1 MGSMGKK
8 TTSQPFIDRH
18 VRSAL
23 SRLGV
28 FIRNFLDGSGFASEL
43 WHQWGYRS
51 SQMQGDFWHSIVH
64 PDDRGRV
71 IAAELAIKK
80 GNSTSFEQE
89 YRIRTADGQWRWLL
103 SRGRIV
109 TWTEAGDPEWYI
121 GTDMDITDA
130 KMFEA
135 ELREAKIEAEQRAQE
150 AETLRVVGAIVAS
163 SLDIKEVVSVIL
175 DQAVRVVPYEAAT
188 VQILSENG
196 LNVLG
201 DRGWDVAES
210 IGGYTIPVPGNNPH
224 TQVILQGTPRIVSAI
239 SSEYA
244 DFAASSPCKGG
255 SWLGIPLV
263 VRKRTIGLIQFETRS
278 TGFFTQDHLRLGL
291 SLADHVAVA
300 LHNARLYEES
310 RTLAQ
315 TDSLTGIGTRRAL
328 FLRAQELL
336 GTERRRTRDLTLL
349 MLDVDH
355 FKRINDE
362 FGHATGDTILVQVA
376 QACLSVLR
384 ASDVVGRYGGDEFI
398 ILLPATRKSHAI
410 LIADRLREA
419 VSRIQLPEPGRTVTI
434 SIGITRR
441 ITRSHAASKP
451 SLSQYVE
458 QADRA
463 LYLAKQNGRDRWE
476 YLTLPEAI
484 Q

>member
-1 MGSMGKK
+1 MGKK

-18 VRSAL
+18 VRTTL

-43 WHQWGYRS
+43 WHKWGYRS

-64 PDDRGRV
+64 PDDRARV
-71 IAAELAIKK
+71 IAAELAIKM
-80 GNSTSFEQE
+80 GNATSFEQE
-89 YRIRTADGQWRWLL
+89 YRIRTADGECRWLL

-109 TWTEAGDPEWYI
+109 TRNEAGDPEWYI
-121 GTDMDITDA
+121 GTDLDITEA
-130 KMFEA
+130 KEFETA
-135 ELREAKIEAEQRAQE
+135 LREAKFEAEQRAQE
-150 AETLRVVGAIVAS
+150 AETLRIVGAIVAS

-188 VQILSENG
+188 VQILSDNG
-196 LNVLG
+196 LNILG
-201 DRGWDVAES
+201 DRGWAASDG

-224 TQVILQGTPRIVSAI
+224 TDVILHGTPRIVSAI
-239 SSEYA
+239 RSEYA
-244 DFAASSPCKGG
+244 DFAAASPCKGG

-263 VRKRTIGLIQFETRS
+263 VHKRTIGLIQFETQS

-310 RTLAQ
+310 RNLAQ
-315 TDSLTGIGTRRAL
+315 TDSLTGIGTRRAF

-336 GTERRRTRDLTLL
+336 GTERRRARELTLL

-362 FGHATGDTILVQVA
+362 FGHSTGDTILVQVA

-398 ILLPATRKSHAI
+398 IMLPATRKSHAI

-419 VSRIQLPEPGRTVTI
+419 VGRIQLPEQGRTVTV

-441 ITRSHAASKP
+441 ITRSRATNNP

-476 YLTLPEAI
+476 YLSLPEAI